1 MKRWPPAP
9 FGITS
14 SRSPNGWNGI
24 VKLTA
29 QRKNTFHS
37 AGISSGS
44 EALTSHLGR
53 ENGLELTLTS
63 HATTLF

>member
-1 MKRWPPAP
+1 MIRMRDMYLR
-9 FGITS
+9 
-14 SRSPNGWNGI
+14 RSVTPQAGI
-24 VKLTA
+24 VKLIA

-53 ENGLELTLTS
+53 ENGLELTLIPHS
-63 HATTLF
+63 TTLF